1 MTAIAVTTIPPGR
14 PRAEDLSAGRRYA
27 ALGFLMVGYFFYA
40 WSWNTVDILRPYIR
54 DSVGMTIAQSGW
66 LYSIQSSGALVGAVV
81 MGQVADRIG
90 RRTALMIV
98 MLGYGSALLAGIW
111 VTDFWQLALERGLMG
126 FFLGSMFPITVGIY
140 SGLFASRTRGT
151 VAGFVLGIYN
161 VAVAVLSFAAGQTV
175 AAGHD
180 WRLMLYVGIVPIVAA
195 LFAPLF
201 IPDDRRLVPW
211 GVDPDAPVI
220 AARPLPITELFDAG
234 VRRQTLLLV
243 TMTGLNFFAYQA
255 FTGWAT
261 TYLKEVRLIPPDV
274 VGTVLAFQFIA
285 AALGGFAWG
294 RMSDIW
300 GRRVGAWGFV
310 AAALIIP
317 VYLFVPLSPIPFAVV
332 GFSYGFM
339 LSASAVWGPWF
350 SELYPPHLR
359 STAASIYNWGRIIS
373 IMAPPLTGAL
383 VPIWGMAPVM
393 LIGCA
398 AFALA
403 ALVWRSLPETLKV
416 AA

>member
-1 MTAIAVTTIPPGR
+1 MKRLSGML
-14 PRAEDLSAGRRYA
+14 RAEDLSRARRYG
-27 ALGFLMVGYFFYA
+27 ALAFLMLGYFFYA
-40 WSWNTVDILRPYIR
+40 WAWNTVDILRPYLR
-54 DSVGMTIAQSGW
+54 DSVGMTVAQSGW
-66 LYSIQSSGALVGAVV
+66 LYSIQSSGALIGAVV

-90 RRTALMIV
+90 RRNALIIV
-98 MLGYGSALLAGIW
+98 MIGNGACLLSGVV
-111 VTDFWQLALERGLMG
+111 VTQFWQLAVDRAAMG
-126 FFLGSMFPITVGIY
+126 FFLGAMFPITVGIY
-140 SGLFASRTRGT
+140 SGLFASGTRGT

-161 VAVAVLSFAAGQTV
+161 IAVAVLSFVSGQVIAAGY
-175 AAGHD
+175 D
-180 WRLMLYVGIVPIVAA
+180 WRTMLYAGAVPLAAA

-201 IPDDRRLVPW
+201 VPDDKRLVPW
-211 GVDPDAPVI
+211 GVDPDAPVV
-220 AARPLPITELFDAG
+220 AARRLPITELFEPV
-234 VRRQTLLLV
+234 VRRQTLMLV
-243 TMTGLNFFAYQA
+243 AMTGLNFFAYQA

-261 TYLKEVRLIPPDV
+261 TYLKEVRLVPPDV

-294 RMSDIW
+294 WLSDRL
-300 GRRVGAWGFV
+300 GRRIGAFGFI

-317 VYLFVPLSPIPFAVV
+317 VYLFVPLSPVLFTAL

-373 IMAPPLTGAL
+373 ITAPPITGAL

-403 ALVWRSLPETLKV
+403 AMVWLALPETLRRT
-416 AA
+416 A